1 MADRGGV
8 AGERLKSFIE
18 RIERLEEEKRAL
30 SADIK
35 EVYSEAKGAGFDIK
49 TIREII
55 KIRRMDEDDL
65 DEREAL
71 LDTYKRALELA
82 SRPIKLPDELTQPD
96 RRDLVGHRHQSPPDI
111 RQLEQQSEEL
121 RIVLR
126 LDAHR
131 HHDGVYPRLFEPGVV
146 DHGRFERLRRITQ
159 MRDQSCLTADHA
171 FPPTKSIGS
180 HSVNN
185 VRSGARR
192 PQCL

>member
-30 SADIK
+30 AADIK

-71 LDTYKRALELA
+71 LDTYKRAL
-82 SRPIKLPDELTQPD
+82 
-96 RRDLVGHRHQSPPDI
+96 G
-111 RQLEQQSEEL
+111 
-121 RIVLR
+121 
-126 LDAHR
+126 
-131 HHDGVYPRLFEPGVV
+131 
-146 DHGRFERLRRITQ
+146 
-159 MRDQSCLTADHA
+159 MM
-171 FPPTKSIGS
+171 
-180 HSVNN
+180 
-185 VRSGARR
+185 
-192 PQCL
+192 PQRAKRAAG